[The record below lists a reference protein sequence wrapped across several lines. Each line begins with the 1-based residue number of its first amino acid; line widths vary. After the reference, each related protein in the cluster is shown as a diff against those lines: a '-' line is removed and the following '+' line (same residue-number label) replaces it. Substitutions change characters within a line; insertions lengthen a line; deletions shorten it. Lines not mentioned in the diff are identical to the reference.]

1 MIKIRRQKYKSEF
14 LLITIKRERIII
26 FSFINYNAR
35 ILHIFKDIF
44 SSFFRKHKK
53 LYQNKIN
60 FPTDSRN
67 RKNYEINILQIN
79 GRKAHKSI

>member
-14 LLITIKRERIII
+14 LLITIKRKHIII

-44 SSFFRKHKK
+44 SSFFRRHKKK

-67 RKNYEINILQIN
+67 PKSYEINIL
-79 GRKAHKSI
+79 